1 MVLVWFFFKFKLK
14 KKTKMGYEKS
24 APQSFVVPRYP
35 TPRGFTKSGRRKL
48 GPDLF
53 VVSCYASLLFLFL
66 LFSSLL
72 LREKHF
78 FLRSLL
84 LVSSVRDIYLMHS
97 AKFREVRNAFIVDVF
112 LV

>member
-1 MVLVWFFFKFKLK
+1 MFFKNNAQNFLRRLLSPSNIRSRLSLSFFRTLYLSLHNGVGRGGPCRLVVLVWFFFKFKLK

-53 VVSCYASLLFLFL
+53 VVSCYASPPC
-66 LFSSLL
+66 
-72 LREKHF
+72 
-78 FLRSLL
+78 
-84 LVSSVRDIYLMHS
+84 
-97 AKFREVRNAFIVDVF
+97 
-112 LV
+112 